1 MPAASYQRTPE
12 AEMPARL
19 ASVEMF
25 IGTEAKPYSHCKVKP
40 FEPIV
45 SRR

>member
-19 ASVEMF
+19 ASVEIF
-25 IGTEAKPYSHCKVKP
+25 IGSQAKPYSHCKVKS
-40 FEPIV
+40 FERT
-45 SRR
+45 SGRR